1 MRIALGIVKL
11 FPEGGL
17 QRDCVRLARIL
28 VERGHDV
35 TLFTSEI
42 RWRFERPPCRIVL
55 LPASTYFNHR
65 RDVKFST
72 RFAVATGRGFDRIVG
87 FNKLVGLDVY
97 YCADPSV
104 LTRRRGP
111 LARMLPRHRTQV
123 MLERS
128 CFGPAQ
134 RTHILA
140 LTEASAASYRHAWGT
155 EAQRMTVL
163 RPSIDPA
170 RLRPDLR
177 AAPQRAAIRAKLG
190 LADDRPT
197 WLWVGAQAKVK
208 GLDRALAA
216 LQAAPD
222 TTLLAAGVGPD
233 AAEARE
239 AKHMLGDRVR
249 FLGFREDIPELMAAA
264 DVLVHPSRLDVT
276 GQVILEA
283 IVNGLPAV
291 VTGLCGFAEHVAKAG
306 AGIVLPEPFA
316 QHDLDAALARLRDRA
331 LAQTMSLAGIRYGD
345 VTAPVS
351 GLDQAADLIERI

>member
-1 MRIALGIVKL
+1 
-11 FPEGGL
+11 
-17 QRDCVRLARIL
+17 
-28 VERGHDV
+28 
-35 TLFTSEI
+35 
-42 RWRFERPPCRIVL
+42 
-55 LPASTYFNHR
+55 
-65 RDVKFST
+65 
-72 RFAVATGRGFDRIVG
+72 
-87 FNKLVGLDVY
+87 
-97 YCADPSV
+97 
-104 LTRRRGP
+104 
-111 LARMLPRHRTQV
+111 
-123 MLERS
+123 
-128 CFGPAQ
+128 
-134 RTHILA
+134 
-140 LTEASAASYRHAWGT
+140 
-155 EAQRMTVL
+155 MTVL

-177 AAPQRAAIRAKLG
+177 AASQRAAIRATLG
-190 LADDRPT
+190 LADDRAT

-208 GLDRALAA
+208 GLDRAVAA
-216 LQAAPD
+216 LQTAPD
-222 TTLLAAGVGPD
+222 TTLLVAGVGPD

-249 FLGFREDIPELMAAA
+249 FLGFRDDIPELMAAA